1 MTAIAMKL
9 NEETRTQTTAE
20 LQALLV
26 DLIAL
31 GLQGKQAHWNVIG
44 PFFRSVH
51 EQMDNVVD
59 DAREW
64 SDEVAERIVT
74 IGAAAAGQP
83 SDVASDTSLEPL
95 PAGPIADGQALR
107 LMAERIASVASRGRD
122 AMHRLGE
129 VDLASQ
135 DLVIEIVKGLEKH
148 LWMLSAQIDK

>member
-9 NEETRTQTTAE
+9 NEQTRTQTTAE

-44 PFFRSVH
+44 PFFRAVH
-51 EQMDNVVD
+51 EQMDNIVD
-59 DAREW
+59 DARRW

-74 IGAAAAGQP
+74 IDAAAAGQP
-83 SDVASDTSLEPL
+83 TDVASDTSLEPL

-122 AMHRLGE
+122 SMQRLGE
-129 VDLASQ
+129 IDLVSQ

-148 LWMLSAQIDK
+148 LWMLRAQIDR